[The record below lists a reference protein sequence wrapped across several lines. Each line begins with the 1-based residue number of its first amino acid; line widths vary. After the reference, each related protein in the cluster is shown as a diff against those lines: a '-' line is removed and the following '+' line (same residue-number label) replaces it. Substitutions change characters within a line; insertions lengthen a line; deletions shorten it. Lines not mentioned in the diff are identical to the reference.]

1 MCGFLIKTDSEQF
14 VEVMRLLQLPFQNE
28 IFLKTGFYFAWLSVV
43 DLQLKYDS
51 IFVEANDNPPK
62 AQYQLMPLSLL
73 RSLCSSQCQEIFF
86 HFCSS
91 NSLLE
96 EFIISTPMMIF
107 GYGPLHAQHDF
118 HSSNLSTGWLPKA
131 WQASSEIAK
140 GRRGKYWWHLRNLLY
155 LLCFI
160 FKSPF
165 QKWLGE
171 EQRFHQ
177 AAHGFE
183 SIFKPD
189 TSHFFDHL

>member
-1 MCGFLIKTDSEQF
+1 ML
-14 VEVMRLLQLPFQNE
+14 
-28 IFLKTGFYFAWLSVV
+28 

-51 IFVEANDNPPK
+51 IFVKANDNPWK
-62 AQYQLMPLSLL
+62 AQCQLMPLSSLQ
-73 RSLCSSQCQEIFF
+73 SLCSSQCPEIFF
-86 HFCSS
+86 HFYSS

-96 EFIISTPMMIF
+96 EFIISTPVMIF

-165 QKWLGE
+165 QKWLSE
-171 EQRFHQ
+171 EQCFRQ
-177 AAHGFE
+177 AAHW
-183 SIFKPD
+183 FKNIR
-189 TSHFFDHL
+189 